1 MQEPSR
7 PSFEFGPFLLDS
19 GKRLLLRSG
28 EPVPLAPK
36 VLDTLLA
43 LIQHRADVISKDDLL
58 RLVWGDTVVEEGGLA
73 RNISLLRKTLGEKPD
88 DHRYIV
94 TVPARGYRFVADVR
108 EPTPP
113 APPPVELVPATVAPS
128 PADRRSSVAGLPPG
142 KSPALA
148 AWSFLPAPRPWS
160 G

>member
-1 MQEPSR
+1 MSPS
-7 PSFEFGPFLLDS
+7 
-19 GKRLLLRSG
+19 
-28 EPVPLAPK
+28 PLAPK

-94 TVPARGYRFVADVR
+94 TC
-108 EPTPP
+108 PP
-113 APPPVELVPATVAPS
+113 AAIGSSRTFVN
-128 PADRRSSVAGLPPG
+128 RRH
-142 KSPALA
+142 
-148 AWSFLPAPRPWS
+148 RRRHR
-160 G
+160 